1 MAFLDYA
8 GVVKFTSLLKTK
20 IETLLETK
28 QDAIEYGTVQGG
40 TGNHTWYYR
49 KWASGMEEAW
59 GVCTVSSITGS
70 VWASPIYYYNLTVTW
85 PDMFTSAPTQ
95 AYITGRNYQWTVVGH
110 GAPTKTGMEMRLT
123 KPVSTAQNIT
133 LDIYLV
139 HN

>member
-1 MAFLDYA
+1 MLDL
-8 GVVKFTSLLKTK
+8 KKLLTK
-20 IETLLETK
+20 ILQKLKAHDVNYITK
-28 QDAIEYGTVQGG
+28 QANYEGG
-40 TGNHTWYYR
+40 TGNHTWYFR

-110 GAPTKTGMEMRLT
+110 GTPTKTGMEMRLT

-139 HN
+139 HR